1 MEQPLVTIAI
11 PCLNEGD
18 IIKRAFLSCRNQ
30 TYKNIEIILSDAGSD
45 NDETLQF
52 LKDAETIPNV
62 RVLYHI
68 KGISKYDNWTAMVRS
83 SKGKYIL
90 ILPARHILYPE
101 GIAKLVKP
109 FEKNQ
114 DLGYVRGCMVYEEP
128 DGKKSKWI
136 PSEYSSLVDS
146 AAELKKLLIGNTCEV
161 ITTLYDLD
169 KLKKSLPFNTN
180 FERTFV
186 WFQNAKIASNW
197 PVYFVNADIGQWT
210 NWETLEQLVQKTKT
224 ATTELPT
231 LVEAIVALAPNIK
244 NSPNKLSVIN
254 NTVLT
259 HKTANRNSLIVT
271 FKNIFPKSF
280 ILVSLFYFRQV
291 VFRLIPSILGK

>member
-1 MEQPLVTIAI
+1 MDQPLVTIGI

-30 TYKNIEIILSDAGSD
+30 TYENIEIILSDAGSD
-45 NDETLQF
+45 NDKTIQF
-52 LKDAETIPNV
+52 LKDAETMPDV
-62 RVLYHI
+62 RVLYHT
-68 KGISKYDNWTAMVRS
+68 KSTSKYDNWTAMVTA

-101 GIAKLVKP
+101 GIARLVKP
-109 FEKNQ
+109 FQKNQ
-114 DLGYVRGCMVYEEP
+114 DLGYVRGCMVYEES

-136 PSEYSSLVDS
+136 PTEYSSLVDS
-146 AAELKKLLIGNTCEV
+146 ATELKKLLLGNTCEV

-210 NWETLEQLVQKTKT
+210 NWETPEQLVEKANLAT
-224 ATTELPT
+224 AELPA
-231 LVEAIVALAPNIK
+231 LFEAIVAFAPNIK
-244 NSPNKLSVIN
+244 NIPNKLSVIN

-259 HKTANRNSLIVT
+259 HKTVNRNSLKVI
-271 FKNIFPKSF
+271 FKNILPKSF
-280 ILVSLFYFRQV
+280 IQATLFYFRQI
-291 VFRLIPSILGK
+291 VFRLIPSILRR